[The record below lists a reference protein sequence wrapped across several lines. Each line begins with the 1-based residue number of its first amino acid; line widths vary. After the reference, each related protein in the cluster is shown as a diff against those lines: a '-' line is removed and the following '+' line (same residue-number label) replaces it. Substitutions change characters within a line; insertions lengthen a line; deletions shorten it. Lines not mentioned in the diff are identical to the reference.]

1 MHMYTYEII
10 PHTHKLNTVQLK
22 RKRKMIENI
31 PHNNWRNANYVDIF
45 E

>member
-10 PHTHKLNTVQLK
+10 PHKLNNIQLK